1 MYAEELYVMK
11 GGKGPYFLRPNDAFC
26 HRLYYFLPVA
36 GTKRRDQGVLY
47 KEVFILSQRSRMVRP
62 HHGGEAWQ

>member
-11 GGKGPYFLRPNDAFC
+11 GGKVPYFLRLNDALC

-47 KEVFILSQRSRMVRP
+47 KEMFILSQHSRTVRS
-62 HHGGEAWQ
+62 HHGGGAWQ